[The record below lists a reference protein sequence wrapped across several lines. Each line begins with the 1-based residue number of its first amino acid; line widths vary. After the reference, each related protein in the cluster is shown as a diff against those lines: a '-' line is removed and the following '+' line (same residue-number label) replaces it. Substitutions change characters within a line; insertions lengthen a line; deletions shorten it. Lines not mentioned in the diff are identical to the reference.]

1 MPITITRDDE
11 LRRLT
16 ATVTGPL
23 DTATFAEFT
32 LNARA
37 GALRTY
43 TLLFDARAATFEV
56 TADEIRTVILP
67 IIHRLR
73 AVEGGRAPAALL
85 VPDSLAEKLARMF
98 ETLVDAQP
106 DAGYYGVFR
115 DEAMAEAWLTS
126 AWDPRR

>member
-1 MPITITRDDE
+1 MPIVITRDDK

-23 DTATFAEFT
+23 DTATFADFT

-37 GALRTY
+37 GDLRTY
-43 TLLFDARAATFEV
+43 TLLFDARAATFEI
-56 TADEIRTVILP
+56 TADEVRTVILP

-73 AVEGGRAPAALL
+73 AIEGDRAPAAVL
-85 VPDSLAEKLARMF
+85 VEASVATRLARMF
-98 ETLVDAQP
+98 ETLVDAKP

-115 DEAMAEAWLTS
+115 DVVLAEAWLTS

>member
-16 ATVTGPL
+16 ATVIGPL

-32 LNARA
+32 RTARA
-37 GALRTY
+37 GDLRTY
-43 TLLFDARAATFEV
+43 TLLFDARAATFEI
-56 TADEIRTVILP
+56 TADEVRTVILP

-73 AVEGGRAPAALL
+73 AAEGDRAPAALL
-85 VPDSLAEKLARMF
+85 VANSVAARLARMF

-115 DEAMAEAWLTS
+115 DAAMAEAWLTS